1 MLEDILSAE
10 RNSQGLSLNNS
21 GALDKALESLKKE
34 IFNDA
39 YKNSSFYQ
47 RFQVIKKE
55 FGKAV
60 NIVASEQI
68 QSLRA
73 SKRYSMPPVET
84 FEYDKGLELKLLFVQ
99 NKDFR
104 RFLNLEVYKIYKEL
118 KELKQQDLD
127 VDDLQSL
134 ELNSEDLE
142 SFESEVL
149 DFWALLN
156 MGVVVRNIN
165 KLTHLDY
172 GLLREE
178 YLVTRQDFI
187 TIGFCALKK
196 ALSRWD
202 LDKANSKNPGDVF
215 TYTKYWVEA
224 RTKEAYH
231 KMIRTVRLPE
241 HASQSGKRL
250 YFQPVAITDDKER
263 FEEHE
268 LLLEDPDL
276 DIESHVLASQVWDFL
291 KSLGRK
297 GLLGS
302 DDYTSRRN
310 LRILKA
316 RFKQGFT
323 LEQIS
328 NLVGLSRERVR
339 QIIDKSV
346 EKAKTHFVK

>member
-1 MLEDILSAE
+1 M
-10 RNSQGLSLNNS
+10 
-21 GALDKALESLKKE
+21 
-34 IFNDA
+34 
-39 YKNSSFYQ
+39 
-47 RFQVIKKE
+47 
-55 FGKAV
+55 
-60 NIVASEQI
+60 
-68 QSLRA
+68 
-73 SKRYSMPPVET
+73 
-84 FEYDKGLELKLLFVQ
+84 FVQ
-99 NKDFR
+99 DKDFR

-118 KELKQQDLD
+118 KDLKQQEDTKSS
-127 VDDLQSL
+127 QSQ
-134 ELNSEDLE
+134 ELNLEDLE

-165 KLTHLDY
+165 KLTYLDY

-178 YLVTRQDFI
+178 YLVNRQDFI
-187 TIGFCALKK
+187 TTGFYALKK

-215 TYTKYWVEA
+215 TYTEYWVKA
-224 RTKEAYH
+224 RTKEAYY
-231 KMIRTVRLPE
+231 KMMRTVRLPE

-268 LLLEDPDL
+268 LLLEENPEL
-276 DIESHVLASQVWDFL
+276 DIENQVLASQVWDFL
-291 KSLGRK
+291 KALGRK

-316 RFKQGFT
+316 RFEQGFT

-339 QIIDKSV
+339 QIIDKGV